1 MSLGSELMPG
11 KMSQK
16 SVKFITLKREQGIKG
31 YLRATGPAVLYSI
44 LEQKKRKQQNI
55 TTMEKPLWK

>member
-31 YLRATGPAVLYSI
+31 YLTKTAVLYRI
-44 LEQKKRKQQNI
+44 LGPKKRKLQNI
-55 TTMEKPLWK
+55 TMMEGPL